1 MLFWRTLTCICRITK
16 YHVFKFLFKY
26 SSTSGRVFV
35 GGDPETKISVRH
47 LQCIPIHVKQAGSDS
62 PTAQHCHMRFISKF
76 QFSFLTS
83 RVDKLLPSTLCTLR
97 WKHYCLLEIFYDKL
111 KSASSVSLRSG
122 CLWLHTYYT
131 TNNQAWP
138 ILISIAKMQ
147 NCTLTLDWGEECQV
161 SGNFSVLRHLTCR
174 GELCNHYR
182 QVSIQY
188 IPVMTSQWETQQQK
202 HGKYSSQIFP
212 TYF

>member
-1 MLFWRTLTCICRITK
+1 MLFWTTLTCICRITK

-47 LQCIPIHVKQAGSDS
+47 LQCIPIHVKQASTS
-62 PTAQHCHMRFISKF
+62 RQRQSHCTTHATCVLSASS
-76 QFSFLTS
+76 SFLTS

-147 NCTLTLDWGEECQV
+147 NCTLILYWGEE
-161 SGNFSVLRHLTCR
+161 RR
-174 GELCNHYR
+174 GMPNPR
-182 QVSIQY
+182 
-188 IPVMTSQWETQQQK
+188 
-202 HGKYSSQIFP
+202 
-212 TYF
+212 